1 MINHLIFTEIK
12 SVKRIARTIIQ
23 MKLNS
28 VFFGSMLDTPSLLL
42 SFPKMIIVNSEP
54 PVNVKRIQGLIEFWI
69 VTYVRNI
76 TAM

>member
-1 MINHLIFTEIK
+1 
-12 SVKRIARTIIQ
+12 